1 MSYAVCRLLLLLPS
15 FTLLSLNANAQ
26 MSAQT
31 SAQTPARE
39 VAPEVAERIL
49 TTLNEA
55 RPDFEY
61 REVETTPIEGLYQVR
76 MVHGPL
82 LYVDASGEYF
92 VAGEMFQALPGQF
105 VNLAELSFTKE
116 RARLIAAVPEED
128 MIIFAPENPRA
139 VVTVFTDVDCG
150 YCRQL
155 HSEMQQY
162 HDLGIAIRYLAFPR
176 QGPVGPTAD
185 KMVSAWCSADRRKSL
200 TDLKNGKNI
209 RNNQCSDHPVT
220 QQFELGAE
228 VGIRGTPAIILADG
242 SLVSGYR
249 PAKELAEIL
258 GLE

>member
-1 MSYAVCRLLLLLPS
+1 MSYAVCRFLLLLTS
-15 FTLLSLNANAQ
+15 FTLLSANAA
-26 MSAQT
+26 AQT
-31 SAQTPARE
+31 NAGE

-76 MVHGPL
+76 VVHGPL

-128 MIIFAPENPRA
+128 MIVFAPEDPKA

-150 YCRQL
+150 YCRRL

-162 HDLGIAIRYLAFPR
+162 HDKGIAVRYLAFPR

-185 KMVSAWCSADRRKSL
+185 KMVSAWCSADRQKSL

-209 RNNQCSDHPVT
+209 RNNLCSDHPVT

-249 PAKELAEIL
+249 SAEELATIL